1 MTKSSDAHQNLIGGF
16 HPHEGLEMLIGVGN
30 VSPDGRLERLCA
42 AMHPAPPL
50 FLRQQ
55 GEPTFHQI
63 EPGSAGWR
71 EVQMEA
77 RSLEQPPSNP
87 GGLMR
92 AGVVEDEMHVQLCRD
107 CRLNHVEELPKF
119 SGSLPLVQ
127 LPNHLARLHVQ
138 RRKQRGG
145 AVTPIV
151 MGAPLD
157 LSGTHRQQR
166 PRPIQRL
173 NLRVLVHAQHQGFVR
188 RIQVQP
194 DDIPDLLDEERIL
207 GEVEGLGPMRL
218 ESEGAPDAADR
229 ALTEAVRCS
238 HVSAAPV
245 GRCRG
250 GRLQR
255 QRQKP
260 LHLRIAGASRGAGAR
275 LIQQPVQPSPHKGS
289 PPTPDVCPVVLSSVA
304 TVRLVLPVAQ
314 ASTSRAQRARA
325 CAVLGRRAHCS
336 RVCRSSAVTRS
347 SVFGRPV
354 CIGVL
359 LCEVNLEDTMDA
371 QLMLMTSDSGH

>member
-1 MTKSSDAHQNLIGGF
+1 MTKSSDARQNLISGF
-16 HPHEGLEMLIGVGN
+16 RPHERLGMLIGVGN

-42 AMHPAPPL
+42 AMHPAPQL

-55 GEPTFHQI
+55 GEPTLHQI

-71 EVQMEA
+71 EVHVEA
-77 RSLEQPPSNP
+77 RSLEQPPSNH

-92 AGVVEDEMHVQLCRD
+92 AVVVEDEMHVQLCRD

-173 NLRVLVHAQHQGFVR
+173 NLRFLVHAQHQGFVR

-207 GEVEGLGPMRL
+207 GEFEGLGPMRL
-218 ESEGAPDAADR
+218 ESEGAPAAADR
-229 ALTEAVRCS
+229 ALTETARCS

-260 LHLRIAGASRGAGAR
+260 RHLRIAGASRGAGAR
-275 LIQQPVQPSPHKGS
+275 LIHQPVQPSTDKASTDKAS
-289 PPTPDVCPVVLSSVA
+289 PPTPD
-304 TVRLVLPVAQ
+304 RLP
-314 ASTSRAQRARA
+314 
-325 CAVLGRRAHCS
+325 
-336 RVCRSSAVTRS
+336 RS
-347 SVFGRPV
+347 
-354 CIGVL
+354 
-359 LCEVNLEDTMDA
+359 LE
-371 QLMLMTSDSGH
+371 LSGHGAVGLACGAGQHDPCTAGQSVRGLGPTGPLFEGVSFVGSHEQFGFRASRLHRCPPV